1 MGRGYAYRVSRVA
14 SIVLTVLMATRF
26 ESMREWASMFPEKG
40 FTCIET
46 DLTMP
51 ESPAS
56 DSEALMHHFEDRE
69 RPLHLITSLLH
80 NQTIIYM

>member
-1 MGRGYAYRVSRVA
+1 
-14 SIVLTVLMATRF
+14 
-26 ESMREWASMFPEKG
+26 MFPEKG

-56 DSEALMHHFEDRE
+56 DSGALMHHFEDRE
-69 RPLHLITSLLH
+69 RPLHLISTLR
-80 NQTIIYM
+80 